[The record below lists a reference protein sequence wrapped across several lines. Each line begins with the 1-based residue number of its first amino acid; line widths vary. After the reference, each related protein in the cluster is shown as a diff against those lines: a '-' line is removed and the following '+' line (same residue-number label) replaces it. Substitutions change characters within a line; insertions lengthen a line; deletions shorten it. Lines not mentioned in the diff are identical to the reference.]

1 MCTFDGTG
9 WSVPV
14 LSISERSDSGSSSS
28 QGKIFERSIDGL
40 RSCSEGAAPMALGSG
55 LDVSLDG
62 GAIDGKGEPNPA
74 TSSMVD
80 YTAI

>member
-1 MCTFDGTG
+1 
-9 WSVPV
+9 
-14 LSISERSDSGSSSS
+14 
-28 QGKIFERSIDGL
+28 
-40 RSCSEGAAPMALGSG
+40 MALGSG